1 MRTAAGTA
9 TGRRPTFDLTRARD
23 VYAQVHATRDAGP
36 ARDLAL
42 LGARIGLAWIF
53 IYNGGGKLFGLFGGG
68 GVHQASLFFA
78 QVAHLHPAEFFT
90 VVAGITEFFGGVAV
104 GLGIFGRIAAIG
116 LVVDMIVAMATV
128 TWGNGIVS
136 NAPGGGYQL
145 NVVLITLALVVA
157 FLGTGRFSLDV
168 LIRTVWERGSASK
181 HRAMNTGGPGEA
193 STG

>member
-1 MRTAAGTA
+1 
-9 TGRRPTFDLTRARD
+9 
-23 VYAQVHATRDAGP
+23 VHATRDARL
-36 ARDLAL
+36 ARDVAL

-68 GVHQASLFFA
+68 GVHQASLFFG

-116 LVVDMIVAMATV
+116 LVVDMILAMATV

-136 NAPGGGYQL
+136 SAPGGGYQL
-145 NVVLITLALVVA
+145 NLVLITLALVVA

-168 LIRTVWERGSASK
+168 VIRAGWERASAPR
-181 HRAMNTGGPGEA
+181 HREMRIRKRGEA
-193 STG
+193 PSG